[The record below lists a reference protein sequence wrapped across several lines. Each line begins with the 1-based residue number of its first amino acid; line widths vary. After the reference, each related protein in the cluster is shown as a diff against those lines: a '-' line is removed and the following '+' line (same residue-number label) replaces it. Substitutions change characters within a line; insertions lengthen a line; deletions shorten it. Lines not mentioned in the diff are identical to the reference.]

1 MGILRSWGFNHGE
14 LIVSGSKNN
23 PRLEFSGFHHGNFD
37 HFCGGSNLFFM
48 LVSWRERLDLW
59 IQNQCKDWEILI
71 NAPTYPTQKT
81 GVN

>member
-1 MGILRSWGFNHGE
+1 VAVRTTQDLNFQEFIMGILIIF
-14 LIVSGSKNN
+14 VVAAT
-23 PRLEFSGFHHGNFD
+23 
-37 HFCGGSNLFFM
+37 FFLM
-48 LVSWRERLDLW
+48 LASWREWLDLW

>member
-1 MGILRSWGFNHGE
+1 MGILIIF
-14 LIVSGSKNN
+14 VVAAT
-23 PRLEFSGFHHGNFD
+23 
-37 HFCGGSNLFFM
+37 FFLM
-48 LVSWRERLDLW
+48 LASWREWLDLW